1 MADLRLINLAKTLVH
16 YSTEVK
22 PGDHVGILT
31 QPVALP
37 LAEEVYRQ
45 ALAAGGYPHV
55 LLGGLR
61 SRAETEALEYILFTE
76 GNDDQIQHVN
86 RFDKM
91 VREEFDVMVVLQ
103 SQSNTRRLSNVDPAK
118 QQLRDRAN
126 TEVTKIYRQRGASG
140 DLRWVI
146 TLYPTQ
152 AVAQDAEM
160 SLEEFSDYVYGT
172 TFSDTDDPVA
182 EWNRI
187 HDEQQRLVDWLKG
200 KKLLTVKG
208 PNVDLEVSI
217 EGRDFINSDGKRNMP
232 SGEIYTSPVEDAVNG
247 WVRFTYPAI
256 RQGREVEGVELKFE
270 QGKVVEASA
279 KKNQDFLI
287 SMLDTDEGARYLGEF
302 AIGTNKRINRFIKNI
317 LFDEKIGGTIHMALG
332 FGFAQVGGK
341 NESAIH
347 WDLICDMRDGG
358 QIFADGE
365 LFYESGVFKV

>member
-1 MADLRLINLAKTLVH
+1 MVDLRLTNLAKTLVH

-37 LAEEVYRQ
+37 LAEEVYRH
-45 ALAAGGYPHV
+45 ALAAGGYPYV

-86 RFDKM
+86 RFDKI

-103 SQSNTRRLSNVDPAK
+103 SQSNTRRLSNVDPTK
-118 QQLRDRAN
+118 QQLRARAY
-126 TEVTKIYRQRGASG
+126 TEVTKIYRQRAAAG
-140 DLRWVI
+140 DLRWAI

-160 SLEEFSDYVYGT
+160 SHEEFSDYVFST

-187 HDEQQRLVDWLKG
+187 HDEQQKLVDWLKG

-208 PNVDLEVSI
+208 ANVDLEVSI
-217 EGRDFINSDGKRNMP
+217 DGRDFINSDGKKNMP

-247 WVRFTYPAI
+247 WVRFTYPA
-256 RQGREVEGVELKFE
+256 
-270 QGKVVEASA
+270 
-279 KKNQDFLI
+279 
-287 SMLDTDEGARYLGEF
+287 
-302 AIGTNKRINRFIKNI
+302 
-317 LFDEKIGGTIHMALG
+317 
-332 FGFAQVGGK
+332 
-341 NESAIH
+341 
-347 WDLICDMRDGG
+347 
-358 QIFADGE
+358 
-365 LFYESGVFKV
+365 